1 MGSFEKLAEFERG
14 DDIERIFNRLR
25 PKYPIRKY
33 VDILK
38 RSYYNG
44 VMREATK
51 EVEAIE
57 EKILQRAEQVKDVK
71 KDFFK
76 LWRSRESLEKHI
88 AKRLELSHI
97 KDENDYIKKT
107 LECIIDADEYVLAI
121 HTNGW
126 NNLCYNRKKE
136 WAVVFNESGEIMT
149 SYKVDPDKKSFEE
162 LHKEVGGKIEKGSVN
177 ERVKRAF
184 KRLRDRYKKLGE

>member
-1 MGSFEKLAEFERG
+1 MEKQREFKKAHSKK
-14 DDIERIFNRLR
+14 IRI
-25 PKYPIRKY
+25 I
-33 VDILK
+33 
-38 RSYYNG
+38 
-44 VMREATK
+44 
-51 EVEAIE
+51 
-57 EKILQRAEQVKDVK
+57 
-71 KDFFK
+71 
-76 LWRSRESLEKHI
+76 
-88 AKRLELSHI
+88 HI
-97 KDENDYIKKT
+97 KDEDDYIKKT

-121 HTNGW
+121 YKNSW

-162 LHKEVGGKIEKGSVN
+162 LHKEVGGKIEKGFVN

>member
-1 MGSFEKLAEFERG
+1 M
-14 DDIERIFNRLR
+14 
-25 PKYPIRKY
+25 
-33 VDILK
+33 
-38 RSYYNG
+38 
-44 VMREATK
+44 K
-51 EVEAIE
+51 EVEVIE
-57 EKILQRAEQVKDVK
+57 EKILQRVEQVKDVK

-76 LWRSRESLEKHI
+76 LWRSKESLEKHI
-88 AKRLELSHI
+88 TKRLELSHI
-97 KDENDYIKKT
+97 KDEDDYIKKT
-107 LECIIDADEYVLAI
+107 LECIIDADEYILAK
-121 HTNGW
+121 HQNSW
-126 NNLCYNRKKE
+126 NNLCYNQKKE